1 MDRCYGQVASQRREK
16 AQGKQDGNTEEAS
29 DAAPGGTEAEQASSG
44 GGGGAGDRDEEAAT
58 AAAAAAAGR
67 RANKRKHDQVDGATP
82 GRVGSRRTS
91 LRAHV
96 EAMIETVR
104 AHLLAFLDE
113 IMCLV
118 LWLQLLLNDGSGT
131 SNAGLVS
138 AIRAVNDAAV
148 RL

>member
-1 MDRCYGQVASQRREK
+1 MQRIDVTGQVASQRGEK
-16 AQGKQDGNTEEAS
+16 AQEKQDGNTEEAS

-44 GGGGAGDRDEEAAT
+44 GGGGGGDRYGEAAT
-58 AAAAAAAGR
+58 AAAAGR